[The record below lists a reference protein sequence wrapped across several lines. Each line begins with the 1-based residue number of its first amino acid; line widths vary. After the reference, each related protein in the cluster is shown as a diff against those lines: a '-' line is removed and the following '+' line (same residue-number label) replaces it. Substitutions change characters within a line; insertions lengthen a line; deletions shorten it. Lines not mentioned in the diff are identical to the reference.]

1 MNNKTSFLVGSSI
14 TLNILALIL
23 VFFALPIEKLSVLW
37 FGVFICGV
45 MAFIVAL
52 YTCKKK
58 SLLTYI
64 NLVVAFA
71 IIISFPLTYTLNRNF
86 IVKKYKAQ
94 KTETV
99 IIPSEFTPIKKEG
112 IYDLTD
118 DDSKSNI
125 IYFTDGDR
133 KANSEAEKIIIS
145 AIVNSKYNKR
155 IYYYDLSKMP
165 TREVNY
171 VEKHFVPDGNSCVV
185 RIKNGV
191 LAGKIDIS
199 DINGLSEFLKRNV

>member
-133 KANSEAEKIIIS
+133 KANSEA
-145 AIVNSKYNKR
+145 
-155 IYYYDLSKMP
+155 
-165 TREVNY
+165 
-171 VEKHFVPDGNSCVV
+171 
-185 RIKNGV
+185 
-191 LAGKIDIS
+191 
-199 DINGLSEFLKRNV
+199 